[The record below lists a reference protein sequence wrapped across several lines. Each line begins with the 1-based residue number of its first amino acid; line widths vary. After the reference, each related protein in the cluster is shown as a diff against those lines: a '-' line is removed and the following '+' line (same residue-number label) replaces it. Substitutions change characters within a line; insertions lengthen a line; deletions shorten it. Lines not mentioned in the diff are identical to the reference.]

1 MAKQPPTNKPKSGEH
16 PKTEEQRV
24 NVEII
29 SDDNSDDNSDG
40 DAAVIAEEKKKNK
53 RKTAS
58 ELRHASNVKTLS
70 ALGAKRLAEVLLSK
84 SASAE
89 ALMDELGI

>member
-1 MAKQPPTNKPKSGEH
+1 MAKQPPTNKPTPAEAS
-16 PKTEEQRV
+16 
-24 NVEII
+24 I
-29 SDDNSDDNSDG
+29 DD
-40 DAAVIAEEKKKNK
+40 KKKNK

>member
-1 MAKQPPTNKPKSGEH
+1 MAKQPPTNKPKSVEH
-16 PKTEEQRV
+16 PTTEEQRV

-29 SDDNSDDNSDG
+29 SDDNSDG
-40 DAAVIAEEKKKNK
+40 DAAAIAEEKKKNK

-58 ELRHASNVKTLS
+58 ELRHASNVKIIS

-84 SASAE
+84 AESAE